1 MDQEQEETRQEEEE
15 EEISDEED
23 CEHSSKD
30 SIRLQLPLEQAE
42 EPEDSHTGHS
52 DNGEYIHKII
62 DSSNNSD
69 CDDDND
75 NVVDRVVLGDYVEN
89 VVIKEEDV
97 DAPDASIKEED
108 IVPEEPRRVSWTGR
122 AVVACLLLGWGVFLT
137 YCYLTLSPTCTPVTL
152 HCPDPTI
159 TFTAQV
165 GYLHIYTISIIYL
178 HCTELLLLA
187 VAAPGGGGGARQ
199 RVQSGHGGD
208 GGGLP
213 PVRLLHQLIHRR
225 GRYCTRSTYLHYLVY
240 VISSSM

>member
-1 MDQEQEETRQEEEE
+1 MDQDQEETRQEEEE
-15 EEISDEED
+15 EESSDEED

-30 SIRLQLPLEQAE
+30 STRLQLPLEQAE

-62 DSSNNSD
+62 DNSNTSD
-69 CDDDND
+69 SDND
-75 NVVDRVVLGDYVEN
+75 NDKVVDRVVLGDYVED

-97 DAPDASIKEED
+97 DAPGDGYKEDAV
-108 IVPEEPRRVSWTGR
+108 VPEEPRRVSWTGR

-165 GYLHIYTISIIYL
+165 GYLHIYTISIISTL
-178 HCTELLLLA
+178 HRA
-187 VAAPGGGGGARQ
+187 AAPRCGCTWGRGWGSATSAVWTWRRWWRPAPSTTATPTPPPAR
-199 RVQSGHGGD
+199 
-208 GGGLP
+208 
-213 PVRLLHQLIHRR
+213 
-225 GRYCTRSTYLHYLVY
+225 
-240 VISSSM
+240 

>member
-1 MDQEQEETRQEEEE
+1 MDQEQEETRQEEEEEE

-30 SIRLQLPLEQAE
+30 STRLQLPLEQAE
-42 EPEDSHTGHS
+42 EPEDSHTGHI
-52 DNGEYIHKII
+52 DDGEYIHKII

-69 CDDDND
+69 CDND
-75 NVVDRVVLGDYVEN
+75 NMVVDSVALGDYVED

-108 IVPEEPRRVSWTGR
+108 IVPDEPRRVSWTGR

-152 HCPDPTI
+152 HCPDPSI

-165 GYLHIYTISIIYL
+165 GYLH
-178 HCTELLLLA
+178 
-187 VAAPGGGGGARQ
+187 
-199 RVQSGHGGD
+199 
-208 GGGLP
+208 
-213 PVRLLHQLIHRR
+213 
-225 GRYCTRSTYLHYLVY
+225 TYLHYIY
-240 VISSSM
+240 NISTLHRAAAPRCGCTWGRGWGSATSAVWTWRRWWRPAPSTTATPTPPPAR